1 MLITDDFAWDYSTF
15 ESYVEGLCP
24 QISAYPSDI
33 IPFFAPTTAL
43 TVLTL
48 FAIWKVGKIAFPL
61 DPKKPI
67 TTPLFTPTLP
77 IPQTPTLK
85 VWQPDHI
92 ATHLYTSG
100 SSGTPKIACHTFQ
113 NHILSA
119 QGSYRK
125 IPLTETSLWAL
136 SIPLYHVGGL
146 AILFRCYLSGARIL
160 ISKNWTRATHLSLV
174 PTQLFRLLQGNISL
188 PNLQFL
194 LLGGAPLPNLQTP
207 WPVLPTYG
215 MTEMSSQ
222 IVTNHTLHPHAEM
235 KIAPDNEIFVRGGVL
250 FQGYLNS
257 GLPLT
262 DGWFATGDLGSWHND
277 RFQILGR
284 KDNLFISGGENIQPE
299 EIEESLRIHCH
310 IFDAIVVPLPDPE
323 FGARPAVFLP
333 DPSLLPY
340 LQTQLLSVLPKF
352 KIPIQAF
359 PLPPNLGLKPSRKM
373 LIESCAQTNNC
384 KNCVH
389 TK

>member
-1 MLITDDFAWDYSTF
+1 MLITDDFSWDYSTF

-33 IPFFAPTTAL
+33 VPFFAPTTPL

-67 TTPLFTPTLP
+67 TTPLLTPTFP
-77 IPQTPTLK
+77 TPKTATPTHWK
-85 VWQPDHI
+85 PDHI
-92 ATHLYTSG
+92 ATYLFTSG
-100 SSGTPKIACHTFQ
+100 SSSSPKIACHTFQ

-119 QGSYRK
+119 QGSSLK
-125 IPLTETSLWAL
+125 TPLTESSLWAL

-146 AILFRCYLSGARIL
+146 AILFRTYLSRARIL
-160 ISKNWTRATHLSLV
+160 ISKNWTPATHLSLV
-174 PTQLFRLLQGNISL
+174 PTHLYRLLRDNISL
-188 PNLQFL
+188 PNLQIL
-194 LLGGAPLPNLQTP
+194 LLGGAPLTNLQTP
-207 WPVLPTYG
+207 WPILPTYG

-222 IVTNHTLHPHAEM
+222 IVTDHTLHPHAEM
-235 KIAPDNEIFVRGGVL
+235 HIAPDGEIFVRGGVL
-250 FQGYLNS
+250 FQGYLNT
-257 GLPLT
+257 PLHLH
-262 DGWFATGDLGSWHND
+262 DGWFATGDLGTWQSN

-299 EIEESLRIHCH
+299 EIEEALRIHCH
-310 IFDAIVVPLPDPE
+310 IFDAIVIPLPDPE

-333 DPSLLPY
+333 DPSLLP
-340 LQTQLLSVLPKF
+340 QIQSQLKEVLPKF

-359 PLPPNLGLKPSRKM
+359 PLPSNLGLKPNRKK
-373 LIESCAQTNNC
+373 LASFLHSN
-384 KNCVH
+384 
-389 TK
+389 